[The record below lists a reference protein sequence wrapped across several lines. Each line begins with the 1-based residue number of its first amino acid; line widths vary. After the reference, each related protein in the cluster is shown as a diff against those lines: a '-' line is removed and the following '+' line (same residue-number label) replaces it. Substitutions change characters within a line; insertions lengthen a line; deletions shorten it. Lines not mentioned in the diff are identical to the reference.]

1 MLPLVV
7 GALSAIGS
15 VVYLYLDWNTSQD
28 IADSISQMEYYVNL
42 LNGQMSLTEFIEGAW
57 PSMVVIGLILLAGY
71 IIATPQRKK
80 EDRT

>member
-28 IADSISQMEYYVNL
+28 IADSVSQMEYYVNL

-71 IIATPQRKK
+71 IIATPQRKGG
-80 EDRT
+80 RT